1 MSCHATLKNKLSANF
16 NSGARSCWG
25 LGGGGGGGEWRVGV
39 KLLSEESWLKCSC
52 SLAWKLGVMAIKSEW
67 VIKSCPKALNI
78 PFRIA
83 LWNLSRALKNL
94 DSLEN
99 YNSRQFLLVI
109 FLGVC
114 RQKGPEEVSFS
125 NTSSDLAS
133 NIHPRFKS
141 RKGSQ
146 TRHTWAEIMS
156 SLLWLERPQKRFF
169 TPFQIRILIYS
180 FFLLH

>member
-1 MSCHATLKNKLSANF
+1 MHLSYPVSYHTQPWKTNLAQTLIVARGVA
-16 NSGARSCWG
+16 GAG
-25 LGGGGGGGEWRVGV
+25 LGWGGGGGVEGWGQIAFRG
-39 KLLSEESWLKCSC
+39 KLTSSC
-52 SLAWKLGVMAIKSEW
+52 SLAWKLGVMSMKSEW
-67 VIKSCPKALNI
+67 VIKSCPNALNI

-83 LWNLSRALKNL
+83 LWNLSRALRNL

-114 RQKGPEEVSFS
+114 RQNGPEEVSFS

-146 TRHTWAEIMS
+146 TRHG
-156 SLLWLERPQKRFF
+156 QK
-169 TPFQIRILIYS
+169 LCHHYS
-180 FFLLH
+180 D